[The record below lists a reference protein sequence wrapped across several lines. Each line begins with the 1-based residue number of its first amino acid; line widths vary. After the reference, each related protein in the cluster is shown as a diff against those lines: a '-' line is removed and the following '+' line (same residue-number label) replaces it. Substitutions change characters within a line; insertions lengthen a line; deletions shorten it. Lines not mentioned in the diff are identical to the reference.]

1 MNRNTSRPARVVTRV
16 TPRSLASIVALPAA
30 AVLVLSGCASSG
42 ADGAVGGTATDLKV
56 LAAEDVFV
64 EAPVVVP
71 DILGTSATLQVST
84 EMDMACAVVFGTDDQ
99 LGDGIA
105 TDADMGGGAHT
116 DHTAVM
122 AGLEPDTEYHYRVQG
137 SGSDGNLYRSELM
150 TFRTP
155 PADVVETPGENV
167 AVGAEVAAV
176 SSEFSD
182 DFAAGNAIDGDP
194 ATEWSSSDD
203 GDDASL
209 TIDLGRP
216 VDVVGLALRSRSMS
230 DGTSVVEIFTVT
242 VDDGE
247 TYGPFEAGTTFTVAE
262 AAFTG
267 QVLRVDAERT
277 TGGNTG
283 AAEVEVYEAP

>member
-1 MNRNTSRPARVVTRV
+1 V
-16 TPRSLASIVALPAA
+16 PRRHLASFVALPAA
-30 AVLVLSGCASSG
+30 VALVLSGCS
-42 ADGAVGGTATDLKV
+42 ATTSDQTV

-71 DILGTSATLQVST
+71 DVSGTSATLQVST
-84 EMDMACAVVFGTDDQ
+84 ELEMACAVVFGTDEQ

-116 DHTAVM
+116 DHQAVM
-122 AGLEPDTEYHYRVQG
+122 TGLQPDTEYYYRVQG
-137 SGSDGNLYRSELM
+137 SGADGNLYRSELM

-155 PADVVETPGENV
+155 PADEVAVPGENV
-167 AVGAEVAAV
+167 AVGVEVVAV

-182 DFAAGNAIDGDP
+182 AFAAGNAVDGDP
-194 ATEWSSSDD
+194 ATEWSSAGD

-209 TIDLGRP
+209 TIDLGRA

-230 DGTSVVEIFTVT
+230 DGSSVVETFTVT

-247 TYGPFEAGTTFTVAE
+247 RYGPFDAGTALTVAE
-262 AAFTG
+262 VAFTG
-267 QVLRVDAERT
+267 QVLRIDAEAT

>member
-1 MNRNTSRPARVVTRV
+1 MTL
-16 TPRSLASIVALPAA
+16 RSLASIVALPTA
-30 AVLVLSGCASSG
+30 AVLLMSGCASSEADR
-42 ADGAVGGTATDLKV
+42 ADGVTATDPQV
-56 LAAEDVFV
+56 LAAEDVFI

-71 DILGTSATLQVST
+71 DISGISATLQVST
-84 EMDMACAVVFGTDDQ
+84 ELDMACAVVFGTDEQ

-116 DHTAVM
+116 DHAAVM
-122 AGLEPDTEYHYRVQG
+122 AGLEPDTEYYYRVQG

-150 TFRTP
+150 AFRTP
-155 PADVVETPGENV
+155 PADAVETPGENV

-182 DFAAGNAIDGDP
+182 DFAAGNAVDGDP
-194 ATEWSSSDD
+194 ATEWSSSGD
-203 GDDASL
+203 GDAASL

-230 DGTSVVEIFTVT
+230 DGTSVVETFTVTVT
-242 VDDGE
+242 VDDGQ

-267 QVLRVDAERT
+267 QVLRIDAERT

-283 AAEVEVYEAP
+283 AAEFEVYEAP